1 MSKSRIKRMREQSRA
16 PETETSSTESKD
28 ATALMIAK
36 ISNAK
41 RVKVRS
47 SPEKV
52 PGNVVEILGESDVFE
67 VLEIIGDFCRI
78 ELHDGRIGYIAYE
91 FCQEVSS

>member
-1 MSKSRIKRMREQSRA
+1 MNEQNRIAE
-16 PETETSSTESKD
+16 PEASSTESKD

-36 ISNAK
+36 IANAK
-41 RVKVRS
+41 CVNVRS

-52 PGNVVEILGESDVFE
+52 PWNVVDILHENDVFE
-67 VLEIIGDFCRI
+67 VLEIIGDFCKI
-78 ELHDGRIGYIAYE
+78 ELHDGRIAYIVYE